1 MKLDVFR
8 DKIRPGGVEEW
19 RLTVRNAEGGAADA
33 EVLASLYDFSLDR
46 IAPSPRWILN
56 LSRLHTARAA
66 IPLQRD
72 RSFDLR
78 GIQGYALLP
87 FRDVDPL
94 AFDRLNWFDFSLGS
108 SGRMMVRGMSK
119 MGNVQ
124 MEAYGVVVA
133 ESDVVGRMAPRGTG
147 SGPDPSQFQRNGIL
161 LPATE
166 DK

>member
-1 MKLDVFR
+1 
-8 DKIRPGGVEEW
+8 
-19 RLTVRNAEGGAADA
+19 
-33 EVLASLYDFSLDR
+33 ASLYDFSLDR

-133 ESDVVGRMAPRGTG
+133 ESDVSGEDGAGEAPAPVQIRRNFNETAFFFPQLRTNERGET
-147 SGPDPSQFQRNGIL
+147 Q
-161 LPATE
+161 
-166 DK
+166 